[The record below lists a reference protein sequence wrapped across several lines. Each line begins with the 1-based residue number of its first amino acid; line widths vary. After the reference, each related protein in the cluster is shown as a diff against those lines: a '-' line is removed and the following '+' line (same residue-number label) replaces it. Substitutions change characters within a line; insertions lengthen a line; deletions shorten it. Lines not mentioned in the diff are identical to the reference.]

1 MGFLRLAEDMKEK
14 ILEIIKNSDSY
25 QNVIELSNSGS
36 NNLEISGLVGA
47 GRSFFLYNWFKK
59 FPGKYLVI
67 TKNEKEAF
75 AIKNDINEISGNGLA
90 FQFPCWNIKPYQ
102 WKTPAAE
109 NIGERLE
116 TLFNLQNRDD
126 IIVTASVR
134 AILEPTIAPDELSV
148 SSLHMEINQEMTQ
161 DDLISRLTELGY
173 ERDPMVEEV
182 GSFSVRGGIVDIF
195 PYTTE
200 NPIRIEFFGDFIES
214 IRTFSVANQ
223 RSIGTLDKM
232 TLLPRRESL
241 LTIAELDKYIEK
253 LPQRDQEILS
263 DKFRFGIDTPGLEW
277 ATAFFNGKRPFLF
290 DYIDSDTN
298 LYLMEP
304 GLLKAESED
313 LNEMF
318 ANYFEQEREKYEE
331 LPGPDRIY
339 LEPEDFESRLN
350 GHNRISE
357 ISFGKS
363 AENVNFGMNEHPVI
377 NSQIKLLKSNIKSLQ
392 ERHYSLYLA
401 CDNKVQKDRMRDIL
415 EEDADWISTSVL
427 DISEGF
433 IYPQTNLALLTDHQI
448 FTRKFHRYRKAK
460 IKEGV
465 AISSYTNLNVGD
477 YVVHVD
483 HGIGKYRGL
492 EELTIENRRRD
503 CLLIMYDK
511 DDKLYVPIEEFNRVQ
526 KYIGKDGRP
535 KLSTLRGTAWQK
547 TKARTKKAIAK
558 MAEELLRLYAKRK
571 ARPGF
576 KFSSDSTWMRQLE
589 ASFPFDETPDQLDA
603 ISDIKK
609 DMEAGNPMDRLICG
623 DVGFGKTEVAIR
635 AAFKAVCDDKQVA
648 VLVPTTIL
656 AQQHQSTFRNRLA
669 DFPVRIEMLSRFKSR
684 KEQREIIKDLAEGK
698 VDIII
703 GTHRLLSKDVNF
715 RELGLLVVDEEQR
728 FGVAHKEKIKKMK
741 SQVDVLTMTA
751 TPIPRTMQM
760 SLLGARDMSV
770 INTSPKD
777 RLPINTEI
785 SEFHPEAIRK
795 GILGE
800 VERGGQV
807 YFVHNRV
814 QTILSIY
821 RYLSKLLPHIRIA
834 VAHGQMPEKELEEI
848 MLSFLSQHYDVLLST
863 SIIESG
869 LDIPMV
875 NTIIINRADH
885 FGLAQLY
892 QLRGRVGR
900 STRRAQA
907 LLLIPPLK
915 LLTNTARKRLKALE
929 QHTELGSGFQLAM
942 KDLEIRGAGNML
954 GPQQHGFIEEV
965 GFDLYLKLLKEAVA
979 ELKGE
984 QPEEITEVK
993 MDVDLELYFPDDY
1006 IPYSQQKVE
1015 LYQRLAQ
1022 AKDYKEINELKLEVI
1037 DRYGQMPQEA
1047 ENLFEMAEVKL
1058 LAGRLK
1064 LSRLA
1069 FRNKFLKIVYSNSY
1083 LPSKKQVSSLA
1094 SKLSEP
1100 IEFSSTGD
1108 FTITI
1113 DYRDYEDSDWGQKF
1127 KFSLQLLA

>member
-1 MGFLRLAEDMKEK
+1 MIQK
-14 ILEIIKNSDSY
+14 ILQIIENSGSY
-25 QNVIELSNSGS
+25 QKALEISNSGQKD
-36 NNLEISGLVGA
+36 LEVSGLVGA
-47 GRSFFLYNWFKK
+47 GRSFFLYNWFSR

-67 TKNEKEAF
+67 TKTEKEAF
-75 AIKNDINEISGNGLA
+75 SIKNDLNEISGNGLA
-90 FQFPCWNIKPYQ
+90 FQFPAWNINPYQ
-102 WKTPAAE
+102 WKTPATE
-109 NIGERLE
+109 NIGERLQ
-116 TLFNLQNRDD
+116 TLYNLQNRQN

-134 AILEPTIAPDELSV
+134 AILEPTISPDELSI
-148 SSLHMEINQEMTQ
+148 SSLHMEINQEMAQ
-161 DDLISRLTELGY
+161 EDLISRLAELGY
-173 ERDPMVEEV
+173 ERDPMVEEI

-214 IRTFSVANQ
+214 IRSFSVANQ
-223 RSIGTLDKM
+223 RSIATVDRM

-241 LTIAELDKYIEK
+241 LTIAELDKYMEK
-253 LPQRDQEILS
+253 LPERDQEILS

-277 ATAFFNGKRPFLF
+277 ATAFFNGKRSYLF
-290 DYIDSDTN
+290 DYIDSNAN
-298 LYLMEP
+298 LYLLEP
-304 GLLKAESED
+304 GLLRSECDD
-313 LNEMF
+313 LTDMF
-318 ANYFEQEREKYEE
+318 ENCHEQEREKYEE
-331 LPGPDRIY
+331 LPKPDRIY
-339 LEPEDFESRLN
+339 LQPEEFESRLE
-350 GHNRISE
+350 GHKRISE

-363 AENVNFGMNEHPVI
+363 PGAINFGMNEHPVI
-377 NSQIKLLKSNIKSLQ
+377 NSQIKLLKNNVKSLH
-392 ERHYSLYLA
+392 ERHYSVHLA

-415 EEDADWISTSVL
+415 EEDADWINTSVL

-433 IYPQTNLALLTDHQI
+433 IFPQSNLAVLTDHQI
-448 FTRKFHRYRKAK
+448 FTRKFHRYRKAR

-465 AISSYTNLNVGD
+465 AISSYTNLNIGD

-483 HGIGKYRGL
+483 YGIGRYRGL

-503 CLLIMYDK
+503 CLLIMYHK

-526 KYIGKDGRP
+526 KYIGKEGRP

-547 TKARTKKAIAK
+547 AKARTKKAITE
-558 MAEELLRLYAKRK
+558 MAEELLRLYAKRR

-576 KFSSDSTWMRQLE
+576 KFSPDSTWIRQLE

-603 ISDIKK
+603 IADIKE
-609 DMEAGNPMDRLICG
+609 DMETGNPMDRLICG
-623 DVGFGKTEVAIR
+623 DVGYGKTEVAIR

-656 AQQHQSTFRNRLA
+656 AQQHQTTFRNRLA

-698 VDIII
+698 VDIVI

-715 RELGLLVVDEEQR
+715 RDLGLLVVDEEQR

-777 RLPINTEI
+777 RLPIDTEI

-795 GILGE
+795 EILGE

-814 QTILSIY
+814 QTIMSIY
-821 RYLSKLLPHIRIA
+821 RYLSRLLPHIRIA

-900 STRRAQA
+900 SSRRARA
-907 LLLIPPLK
+907 LLLIPPLR
-915 LLTNTARKRLKALE
+915 LLTTTARKRLKALE

-984 QPEEITEVK
+984 KTEERTEVK
-993 MDVDLELYFPDDY
+993 MDIDLEMYFPDDY
-1006 IPYSQQKVE
+1006 IPFSQQKVE

-1022 AKDYKEINELKLEVI
+1022 AEDYKEINDLRLEVI
-1037 DRYGQMPQEA
+1037 DRFGQMPPEA
-1047 ENLFEMAEVKL
+1047 ENLFEMAELKL
-1058 LAGRLK
+1058 LASRLK

-1069 FRNKFLKIVYSNSY
+1069 FRKNTLKIVYSNGY
-1083 LPSKKQVSSLA
+1083 LPSKKQIANLSSR
-1094 SKLSEP
+1094 LSEP
-1100 IEFSSTGD
+1100 IEFSASGE
-1108 FTITI
+1108 FTIAI
-1113 DYRDYEDSDWGQKF
+1113 DYSQHEDSDWGQKF